1 MSKLVYTF
9 RNGMKLEKYMG
20 SLKNLMIDYPNAE
33 IIHQETLAE
42 YKARLK
48 PLNDAYYKQQL
59 NRLLP

>member
-33 IIHQETLAE
+33 IIHQETLGE